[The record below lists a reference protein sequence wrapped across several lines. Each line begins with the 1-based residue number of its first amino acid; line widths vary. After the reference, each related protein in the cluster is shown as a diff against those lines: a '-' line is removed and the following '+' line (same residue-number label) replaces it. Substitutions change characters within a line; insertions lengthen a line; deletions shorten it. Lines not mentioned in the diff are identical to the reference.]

1 MEEEERLPRAPD
13 VDADAADDEDDDYAR
28 ITRPPE
34 RTSPPSVEE
43 RVQIRPPFIHGYRFP
58 LVRGSPVTAFSS
70 GVPNLGE
77 KLLEVELGVGVHLA
91 TD

>member
-1 MEEEERLPRAPD
+1 MEEEERLFRAPD

-28 ITRPPE
+28 ITRPPK
-34 RTSPPSVEE
+34 RTSPSVEE
-43 RVQIRPPFIHGYRFP
+43 RVHILPPSLSGYRFP

-70 GVPNLGE
+70 GIPNLGE
-77 KLLEVELGVGVHLA
+77 KLLEVELGVGVPQA

>member
-1 MEEEERLPRAPD
+1 MRRMTKMMIMRELRAHPNGP
-13 VDADAADDEDDDYAR
+13 
-28 ITRPPE
+28 RPPS
-34 RTSPPSVEE
+34 RKKVEE
-43 RVQIRPPFIHGYRFP
+43 RVHIVPPSLSGYRFP

-77 KLLEVELGVGVHLA
+77 KLLEVELEVGVPLA